1 MPTVWRIVKAKHAAS
16 AFDGEGARRSGGRW
30 TSLGRRAVYTSS
42 TVALATL
49 EMIAHLDSTAPL
61 PAYVL
66 IEATVPDSLIT
77 TVDLA
82 ALPSNWR
89 QYPSPPESRVIGD
102 AWLDAKRSAVLK
114 VPSALVP
121 VEYNYVMNPQH
132 PDFALITTG
141 APLSFPLDPRL
152 L

>member
-1 MPTVWRIVKAKHAAS
+1 
-16 AFDGEGARRSGGRW
+16 
-30 TSLGRRAVYTSS
+30 
-42 TVALATL
+42 
-49 EMIAHLDSTAPL
+49 MIAHLDSTAPL